1 MAAYAHGYVVS
12 IIGPSGQPIRESNEV
27 GDRTIRLPYESE
39 YKIRIKN
46 KNSVRC
52 KAQVLVDGM
61 DIAPGKFFIVRPNE
75 SVDLERFL
83 QDGDMN
89 KGNCFRFINAL
100 KGAATGE
107 IQDPHSR
114 NLGQI
119 EVKFFKEVT
128 YPYFTTGIAT
138 SWPYGGAGGGGGYY
152 SAFPNYNLN
161 NSQPIGGTY
170 ACVNT
175 AGGTATGG
183 AGNAQAGST
192 FTTNSVNVSEQVR
205 GHAES
210 DIKSDAG
217 GTAMGSESRQQ
228 FHHALDYFQTE
239 LSPVMISIQLK
250 GLKQAVRSS
259 TTPAH
264 FVVLDSDGNMLRMVK
279 SANIKLSVD
288 KHFIEVE
295 LTRQMPEGPDH
306 TETTLV
312 SEIFQDQHKYIKG
325 QSVTVIRLATLVKN
339 FETMCVGSSAR

>member
-61 DIAPGKFFIVRPNE
+61 DIAPGKFFILRANE

-89 KGNCFRFINAL
+89 KGNCFRFVNAL

-107 IQDPHSR
+107 IQDPHSP

-119 EVKFFKEVT
+119 EVKFFKELT
-128 YPYFTTGIAT
+128 YPYFTTGVAT
-138 SWPYGGAGGGGGYY
+138 SWPYGGAGGGGGGGYY

-161 NSQPIGGTY
+161 NNQPIGGTY
-170 ACVNT
+170 ACVNST
-175 AGGTATGG
+175 VTHG

-192 FTTNSVNVSEQVR
+192 LTTNSVNVSEQVR

-210 DIKSDAG
+210 EVKSDAG

-239 LSPVMISIQLK
+239 LSPMTISIQLK
-250 GLKQAVRSS
+250 GLKQSIRSS

-264 FVVLDSDGNMLRMVK
+264 FVVLDPDGNMLSMVK
-279 SANIKLSVD
+279 SVNIKLSID

-295 LTRQMPEGPDH
+295 LTRQMSDGQDCR
-306 TETTLV
+306 ETTLV

-325 QSVTVIRLATLVKN
+325 QSVTVIRLATSVKN